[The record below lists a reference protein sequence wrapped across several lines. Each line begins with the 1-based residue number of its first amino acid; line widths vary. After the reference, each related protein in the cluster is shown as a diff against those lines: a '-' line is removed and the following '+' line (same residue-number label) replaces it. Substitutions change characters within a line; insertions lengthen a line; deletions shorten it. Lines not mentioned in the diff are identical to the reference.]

1 MVGKPMSKLLIPSA
15 EQFDGYLVNKA
26 WGHTSTN
33 VERVKYWIV
42 AHEMSTVY
50 AVYRV
55 RPRSCRK
62 IACYAISSSS
72 SVARQKGVKEDRT
85 GSHKHEVS

>member
-1 MVGKPMSKLLIPSA
+1 
-15 EQFDGYLVNKA
+15 
-26 WGHTSTN
+26 
-33 VERVKYWIV
+33 
-42 AHEMSTVY
+42 MSTVY